1 MKKILIALMVSFLVI
16 PILLTAQ
23 EKKESTDKKESTLAS
38 KAIDEKGVGFDKQ
51 ILDLNKS
58 IQDVIAGANMMSGA
72 GIRTLPYQTD
82 IIYGPDKENP
92 KYVQIVKH
100 IYIKDGLFS
109 NTLIGFEEKILRIY
123 SDGKTVNQIETI
135 IKTKNFKSQ
144 DVEIVSVLD
153 PSPSTESTDDVILNH
168 TLNDRKLITQK
179 KLGEIL
185 NDVDSPIRNGI
196 KSEFV
201 IPNLTIL
208 QKNLLF
214 ITESNKKGSKDA
226 DLNISEFLKKSTLY

>member
-1 MKKILIALMVSFLVI
+1 MKKILAALMVLFLVI
-16 PILLTAQ
+16 PILVTAQ
-23 EKKESTDKKESTLAS
+23 EKKESTDKKESTLVS
-38 KAIDEKGVGFDKQ
+38 KEINEKGVGFDKQ

-58 IQDVIAGANMMSGA
+58 IQDVIAGANMMSGS
-72 GIRTLPYQTD
+72 GIKTLPYQTD
-82 IIYGPDKENP
+82 IVYGPDKENP

-123 SDGKTVNQIETI
+123 SDGKTVSQIETI

-168 TLNDRKLITQK
+168 TLNDRKFIVQK